1 MACSLQ
7 AGRQAGRVGAEVG
20 VPRGGDGRL
29 QVDCRFDGQPAC
41 GVGLGRVGVVPSTGV
56 DVPQAGSCV
65 LCRARP
71 AGAAIPQFPLAH
83 SSPFVRWIRLL
94 RRLRAAMVALFLRES
109 QILRDNVRMLKFLC
123 EERARRG
130 QTDRGRRSHV
140 HRDVDPQPA
149 RRLSRYALGVV
160 PSAGSGCHCASAVR
174 VLPGATAPDNGWLG
188 PRHAPRSSAR
198 QVPGDDHGYARA
210 SRSDTSRLRLTCC
223 SAASRTRRR

>member
-83 SSPFVRWIRLL
+83 SSPFARWIRLL

-149 RRLSRYALGVV
+149 R
-160 PSAGSGCHCASAVR
+160 AGSAVTH
-174 VLPGATAPDNGWLG
+174 LAWSPLQDQGATVRPLCGCYRVPPPPTTGGSG
-188 PRHAPRSSAR
+188 PGTPHD
-198 QVPGDDHGYARA
+198 QVPGRCPATTTVTREQADPTRA
-210 SRSDTSRLRLTCC
+210 G
-223 SAASRTRRR
+223 